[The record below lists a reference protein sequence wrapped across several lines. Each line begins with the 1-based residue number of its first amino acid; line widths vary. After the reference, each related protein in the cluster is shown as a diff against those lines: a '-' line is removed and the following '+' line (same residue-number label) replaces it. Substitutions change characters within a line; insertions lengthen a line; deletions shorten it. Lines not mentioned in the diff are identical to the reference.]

1 MHILVELEGVL
12 KGPRNDEPILT
23 GIQMVGAL
31 SSYNQISFLTEMST
45 LEAKQWVDV
54 NKIVDYDNLLDASLA
69 LEGDDLTER
78 QIKHARNRGKVDM
91 FITGNPKHW
100 VIAFEQGLPS
110 IMFGVPSYVRPEFRP
125 DAPKRV
131 RSWDEITEAIAK
143 QNAQRTQDRRLQ
155 RSEGTNFE

>member
-1 MHILVELEGVL
+1 VHILVELEGVL
-12 KGPRNDEPILT
+12 KGPRNDEPILV

-54 NKIVDYDNLLDASLA
+54 NKIVDYDNLLDASLH

-78 QIKHARNRGKVDM
+78 QIKHARSRGKVDM
-91 FITGNPKHW
+91 FITGNPEHW
-100 VIAFEQGLPS
+100 VVAFEQGLPS
-110 IMFGVPSYVRPEFRP
+110 IMFGVPSYIRPEFRP

-131 RSWDEITEAIAK
+131 RSWDEITKAIAK
-143 QNAQRTQDRRLQ
+143 QNEQRTQDRRLT
-155 RSEGTNFE
+155 RGEGTNFD